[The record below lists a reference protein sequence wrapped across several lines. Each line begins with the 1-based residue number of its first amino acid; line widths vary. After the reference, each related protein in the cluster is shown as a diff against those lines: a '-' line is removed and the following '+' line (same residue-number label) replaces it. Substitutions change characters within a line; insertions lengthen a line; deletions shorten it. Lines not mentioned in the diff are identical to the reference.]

1 MKNKLFDF
9 RLYLQGLNRLRV
21 IGIALAILCITA
33 SVLVPT
39 AYWIDEVKLRE
50 PTRGAHS
57 WIVGGEIMTEEE
69 YYQISNKPSVIE
81 DRELAQ
87 PVRVA
92 SYLASVLVL
101 IIFSYLN
108 KRSESDFYHAIPHKR
123 SCVFYSNV
131 CAVMTWMWGV
141 LLAGGLAAGVLW
153 AICPYTT
160 YSFWGLLGEIF
171 LACLNAALIA
181 AFTSVGV
188 SLTGTLTTSLV
199 TTLLL
204 IGSLRVVL
212 GVAYLCFKDMLFT
225 MVPEYMLGGYLSPEF
240 FLPIAI
246 LFDGGSVRAVVY
258 AAIVTLAMFGLGGVL
273 YTKRRS
279 ELAGRTVSGR
289 ALHIALRGLISL
301 PLGLLVVYVLVVEE
315 SLAAALVLL
324 VSMLLV
330 FYLYELLTTKRVK
343 SMLHATPWLGA
354 VIGACLLFAGAV
366 YLTQYADENYTIA
379 SNRIV
384 GVQLVDWEQKVM
396 QTEGQATVVG
406 SHETQQMSQQF
417 SDDPE
422 AIALVSEAFTKPGG
436 YEQKGSIVRV
446 RIKLKSG
453 ICVVRKLRMW
463 QEDYHALLRELQ
475 QDLQTSVIPPKEEV
489 KSYRVNAWG
498 HTYEISA
505 EWFDVIWQALE
516 QDVANMTVEEKA
528 DFLRGKYD
536 EGTHLDIGTYAD
548 KNGNAAFFSYSIDQ
562 ICTPLTCWA
571 IEAAFSC
578 QTPEIR
584 DMVLLALSKT
594 GEIDVVFTV
603 EAGSVYGLKTDLLSN
618 SMMQKTLDIL
628 KACIDKGISAE
639 ESHQTLMFHYEVTYE
654 ENGQKMHLIVPFTV
668 DMSHEDYQ
676 AFMKFIVDGNFE
688 QK

>member
-1 MKNKLFDF
+1 
-9 RLYLQGLNRLRV
+9 
-21 IGIALAILCITA
+21 
-33 SVLVPT
+33 
-39 AYWIDEVKLRE
+39 
-50 PTRGAHS
+50 
-57 WIVGGEIMTEEE
+57 
-69 YYQISNKPSVIE
+69 
-81 DRELAQ
+81 
-87 PVRVA
+87 
-92 SYLASVLVL
+92 
-101 IIFSYLN
+101 
-108 KRSESDFYHAIPHKR
+108 
-123 SCVFYSNV
+123 
-131 CAVMTWMWGV
+131 
-141 LLAGGLAAGVLW
+141 
-153 AICPYTT
+153 
-160 YSFWGLLGEIF
+160 
-171 LACLNAALIA
+171 
-181 AFTSVGV
+181 
-188 SLTGTLTTSLV
+188 
-199 TTLLL
+199 
-204 IGSLRVVL
+204 
-212 GVAYLCFKDMLFT
+212 
-225 MVPEYMLGGYLSPEF
+225 
-240 FLPIAI
+240 
-246 LFDGGSVRAVVY
+246 
-258 AAIVTLAMFGLGGVL
+258 
-273 YTKRRS
+273 
-279 ELAGRTVSGR
+279 
-289 ALHIALRGLISL
+289 
-301 PLGLLVVYVLVVEE
+301 
-315 SLAAALVLL
+315 
-324 VSMLLV
+324 
-330 FYLYELLTTKRVK
+330 
-343 SMLHATPWLGA
+343 
-354 VIGACLLFAGAV
+354 
-366 YLTQYADENYTIA
+366 
-379 SNRIV
+379 
-384 GVQLVDWEQKVM
+384 LVDWEQKVM

-516 QDVANMTVEEKA
+516 QDVANMTVEENA

-584 DMVLLALSKT
+584 DMVLLALSKA

-628 KACIDKGISAE
+628 KACIDKGISVE